1 MAQATA
7 PAASIHDED
16 PSESRMVV
24 TFLMSALESMVSRR
38 AQQLWHSSVLAPAR
52 LQQYLAVI
60 TPQGAEV

>member
-16 PSESRMVV
+16 SSESRMVV

-38 AQQLWHSSVLAPAR
+38 AGRLCHSSVSACAR
-52 LQQYLAVI
+52 LQQYLASL
-60 TPQGAEV
+60 QGAGV